1 MLQRKARLGK
11 STIKRLIE
19 CFVADVSATQAGK
32 LAKVNR
38 NTANIWYLNF
48 RERILKYQE
57 KEFGQ
62 MSGEIELDESYFGG
76 PRKKLHAKDRR
87 KRGRGAENKVPVFG
101 IKKRD
106 DGRVYTQIIKNASK
120 QELLPIIRKLV
131 AKNNTTIYTDKWKSY
146 DGLVLDGYKHKRI
159 NHSKSYSN
167 RKGTHVNGIE
177 NFWSFAKRR
186 LAKFNGVSRKT
197 FLLHLKECE
206 FRYNHK
212 HDILGL
218 LTAVSYTHLTLP
230 TKRIV

>member
-1 MLQRKARLGK
+1 MLKRKARLRK
-11 STIKRLIE
+11 IIIKKLIE

-32 LAKVNR
+32 LANVNR
-38 NTANIWYLNF
+38 NTANLWYGNF
-48 RERILKYQE
+48 REKILAYQE
-57 KEFGQ
+57 HENGSFH
-62 MSGEIELDESYFGG
+62 GEVELDESYFGG
-76 PRKKLHAKDRR
+76 PRKKTHAKDWR

-120 QELLPIIRKLV
+120 QELLPIIKRLV

-146 DGLVLDGYKHKRI
+146 DGMVLDGYKHKRI
-159 NHSKSYSN
+159 NHSKTYSN
-167 RKGTHVNGIE
+167 RRGTHVNGIE

-212 HDILGL
+212 YDMLEILGRL
-218 LTAVSYTHLTLP
+218 LTS
-230 TKRIV
+230 

>member
-1 MLQRKARLGK
+1 MLKRQARLGK
-11 STIKRLIE
+11 GKIKRLVRFFTEDIN
-19 CFVADVSATQAGK
+19 ATKTARLVG
-32 LAKVNR
+32 VNR
-38 NTANIWYLNF
+38 NTVNLWFNDF
-48 RERILKYQE
+48 REKILAYQE
-57 KEFGQ
+57 KENGSFH
-62 MSGEIELDESYFGG
+62 GEVELDESYFGG

-101 IKKRD
+101 VKKRE

-120 QELLPIIRKLV
+120 QELLPIIRHLIKRN
-131 AKNNTTIYTDKWKSY
+131 KTTIYTDKWKSY

-159 NHSKSYSN
+159 NHSKAYSN
-167 RKGTHVNGIE
+167 RRGTHVNVIE

-212 HDILGL
+212 YDILNL
-218 LTAVSYTHLTLP
+218 LE
-230 TKRIV
+230 KIINR